1 MEGLT
6 TTSSILL
13 LCISI
18 VVPLLIFMVKNRGG
32 RKNLP
37 PGPPALLFIAKC
49 LMLKGPIYQLGPIL
63 RSLHARYG
71 PIVSVYLGG
80 RTFVFVADRK
90 LAHSALVK
98 GGGNFDTRPQPSE
111 IFTLFLGG
119 SMSASPLGDYFRLVR
134 RNLHSQALH
143 PSRVRLFAPA
153 RKRVCDAFVASLRRD
168 AASQSQQQQ
177 QQGGGGIVTVRP
189 LLARCLFDLLMYMT
203 FGVRIGQEALDE
215 MQQMQLKISEAISRF
230 PVLSIFQPITKR
242 LQRKQWA
249 RDMALRE
256 RQKDLTLPLI
266 HHHHAPRDQDDGG
279 PRCRCYAD
287 SLLELRVAEEG
298 DRPLTDDEMVSLCS
312 EFMIAS
318 LDTSVALLEWIMA
331 DIVNHPDVQ
340 DKLYQE
346 VRDKPELTDDV
357 LRGGGMPYLKAVV
370 LEGLRLRPT
379 GHLVFPHGVQSDAE
393 LGGYMV
399 PKGADI
405 NFLVADF
412 GLDETVWP
420 AAREFRPERFLLQ
433 QQNHHHLDPVDITG
447 TKEIKMVPFGAGRRM
462 CPGYALAT
470 LHAEYFVGSLV
481 REFQWLPP
489 APKDTAVDMTEE
501 LAMAIN
507 MKHPLRA
514 RIIPRA

>member
-1 MEGLT
+1 MDGL
-6 TTSSILL
+6 SILL
-13 LCISI
+13 CITLLSI
-18 VVPLLIFMVKNRGG
+18 PLIFMLNRHGG

-71 PIVSVYLGG
+71 PIVSVCLG
-80 RTFVFVADRK
+80 RTFVFVADRH
-90 LAHSALVK
+90 LAYSALVK
-98 GGGNFDTRPQPSE
+98 GGGNFDSRPQPSE

-153 RKRVCDAFVASLRRD
+153 RKRVCDALAASLRLD
-168 AASQSQQQQ
+168 AASHPQ
-177 QQGGGGIVTVRP
+177 GIVTPRP
-189 LLARCLFDLLMYMT
+189 LLARSLFDLLMYMT
-203 FGVRIGQEALDE
+203 FGVWIGREALDE
-215 MQQMQLKISEAISRF
+215 MQKMQLQISEAISRF
-230 PVLSIFQPITKR
+230 PVLSIFQGITKR

-249 RDMALRE
+249 SDVALRE
-256 RQKDLTLPLI
+256 RQKELMLPLI
-266 HHHHAPRDQDDGG
+266 RTPRAGG
-279 PRCRCYAD
+279 PPCYAD
-287 SLLELRVAEEG
+287 SLLELRVAEDG
-298 DRPLTDDEMVSLCS
+298 GRPLTDDEMVSLCS

-318 LDTSVALLEWIMA
+318 LDTSVTLLEWIMA
-331 DIVNHPDVQ
+331 EIVNHPDVQ
-340 DKLYQE
+340 AKLYEE
-346 VRDKPELTDDV
+346 VRGKPELGDDD
-357 LRGGGMPYLKAVV
+357 LREMPYLKAVV

-379 GHLVFPHGVQSDAE
+379 GHLVFPHGVQSDTE
-393 LGGYMV
+393 LGGFMV
-399 PKGADI
+399 PKGTDI

-412 GLDETVWP
+412 GLDDTVWT
-420 AAREFRPERFLLQ
+420 AAREFRPERFME
-433 QQNHHHLDPVDITG
+433 NHDVDITG

-462 CPGYALAT
+462 CPGYALAI
-470 LHAEYFVGSLV
+470 LHAQFFVGSLV

-489 APKDTAVDMTEE
+489 AQGTLDMTEE
-501 LAMAIN
+501 LAMTII